1 MATLVSRQMAV
12 PFAIDSSGSV
22 AFTTDPAQQLL
33 DRVTAII
40 ATDLGERLMR
50 PEFGVP
56 LRSSL
61 FKAFADEDAIL
72 LLTELQGAINS
83 YEAGVQITLIQPV
96 LDTAGGAL
104 GITVSFTTT
113 VAGQTGPPQS
123 VLIPVGG

>member
-1 MATLVSRQMAV
+1 MAALISRQMAV

-22 AFTTDPAQQLL
+22 AFTVDPAQQLL
-33 DRVTAII
+33 DRVTAIV

-61 FKAFADEDAIL
+61 FKSFTNEDAML
-72 LLTELQGAINS
+72 LLTELQGAINA
-83 YEAGVQITLIQPV
+83 YETGVQVNLVQPLV
-96 LDTAGGAL
+96 DQANGTI

-113 VAGQTGPPQS
+113 VTGQTGPPQS
-123 VLIPVGG
+123 VFIPVGG